1 MNNQNAEILNI
12 SKIAQKLNLTEDD
25 IELYGKYMAKINK
38 INFSPR
44 GKLILVTSINPTPSG
59 EGKTTVSIGLADALS
74 LLGKKVVLAL
84 REPSLGPVFGIKGGA
99 TGGGKATIEPSDNIN
114 LHFTGD
120 FHAITSANNLLCAL
134 IDNHI
139 FQGNELNI
147 NPEKI
152 VFHRCLDVNDRA
164 LREITIN
171 EEPLKRNVVRKEKF
185 DITAASEIMAILCL
199 SSSLEDLKNR
209 LGNIL
214 VAYNYD
220 NKPIF
225 AKDIHA
231 QDAITIL
238 LKDAIKPNLVQTL
251 KGTPAIVHGGPFAN
265 IAHGCNSIIATLTAL
280 SLSDYCITEAGFGA
294 DLGGE
299 KFFDLKCRL
308 ANLNPNAVVIVATV
322 KAFKNHSEN
331 KKISEGFANL
341 QKHIEN
347 IKNVFNKEVIV
358 AVNKFPDDKQ
368 DEIDE
373 IKNLCQNLGIS
384 CLECSPFLQGGE
396 GCIELAKEVLKLTSK
411 KPSKLE
417 FCYNLEDS
425 LEEKIEKIVKKI
437 YGASN
442 IEYYPSAQAKIA
454 LLNEIA
460 PHYPVIIAK
469 TQYSLSDDMKL
480 IGCPQNFT
488 FHIKDLELKNGAG
501 FIVAIAGNI
510 SLMPGLGK
518 NPNSEQMKIDDKGKI
533 FGL

>member
-1 MNNQNAEILNI
+1 MNNQSAEILNI

-25 IELYGKYMAKINK
+25 IDLYGKYMAKINK

-225 AKDIHA
+225 AKDLHA
-231 QDAITIL
+231 QEAMTIL

-280 SLSDYCITEAGFGA
+280 SLGDYCITEAGFGA

-331 KKISEGFANL
+331 KKINEGFANL

-368 DEIDE
+368 DEFDE